1 MRPSTRRWS
10 RRSGGA
16 VSLELVI
23 ATPVL
28 LLLIT
33 LVVQFALWQNGVGVA
48 QAAAQQGLAAAR
60 VQGGTDAAGAEE
72 ANHVLTVVG
81 GAVVVNPQVTVTRTA
96 GSVQVEVVGH
106 AEQVVPFL
114 QLPIEAH
121 FSGPIEAFPAT
132 TGGP

>member
-1 MRPSTRRWS
+1 MRACRARSAS
-10 RRSGGA
+10 RGNGA

-48 QAAAQQGLAAAR
+48 QAAAQEGLAAAR
-60 VQGGTDAAGAEE
+60 VQGGTNSAGTTE
-72 ANHVLTVVG
+72 AQHVITVVG
-81 GAVVVNPQVTVTRTA
+81 GAVVVDPQVTVNRTP
-96 GSVQVEVVGH
+96 GSVQVTVSGY

-114 QLPIEAH
+114 QLPIQAQS
-121 FSGPIEAFPAT
+121 SGPVEVFPVSMGA
-132 TGGP
+132 P